1 MRYLFDTNTCSYVIH
16 QRKGFET
23 ITRRMDGLRYGDLVL
38 SSIVLAELQ
47 FMVVKSAVPKAKGEQ
62 LLRFLLQFHIAP
74 FDESATLAY
83 GQVRHQLERRGS
95 PIGPL
100 DTLIAAHA
108 VSLEATVVTNNTKH
122 FGQVPNLAVE
132 SWYSDPRAPAESSA
146 RPRP

>member
-16 QRKGFET
+16 QRKGVESVA
-23 ITRRMDGLRYGDLVL
+23 RRMDGLRYGELML

-47 FMVVKSAVPKAKGEQ
+47 FMVVKSAVPQSKREQ
-62 LLRFLLQFHIAP
+62 LLRFLLQFHVAP
-74 FDESATLAY
+74 FDEAATIAY

-108 VSLEATVVTNNTKH
+108 ISLKATVVTNNIKH
-122 FGQVPNLAVE
+122 FGQVPGLVVE
-132 SWYSDPRAPAESSA
+132 NWYCDPRGVK
-146 RPRP
+146 